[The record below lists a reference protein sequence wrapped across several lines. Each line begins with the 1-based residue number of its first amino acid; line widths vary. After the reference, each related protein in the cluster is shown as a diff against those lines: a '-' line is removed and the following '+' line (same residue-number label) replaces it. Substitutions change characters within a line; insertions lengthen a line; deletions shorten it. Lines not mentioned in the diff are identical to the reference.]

1 MKYFLKLP
9 EGVEQ
14 ALAERGVNLNNL
26 LYCVK
31 ADLDGEGR
39 YLDVYMTFDRENLY
53 TVKGYERF
61 ERRKRGKFVRSC
73 FDFADYDERP
83 LASVES
89 ASVDRMVNSGRMLL
103 KTTDGETLEF
113 ARFSIHACDM
123 FEKFADRLTKTVKG
137 ETIDDS
143 FLSDPDKCCPRCHQ
157 PYPDQKRAVCPNC
170 ASKGTTLWRLIGL
183 YSKFKKEFA
192 LAMTAVILS
201 AVASFVAPLFGSKML
216 YDEVLDPAGRMFG
229 QVLLAVAIMV
239 GVRLLSM
246 LLTMLYGVTISKIAP
261 KVNQTLRV
269 DLLTSMQRL
278 SLSYFT
284 TKQTGSLMSRVDHD
298 TMDIYSL
305 FVDMIPGFIA
315 NGLTII
321 GIMGVMAS
329 LNWLLTLL
337 LFAVNL
343 LMALLVVRFE
353 RVQEKYY
360 RRLHVA
366 RKSTNAIVSDAL
378 NGQRVVK
385 AFARED
391 SEVELFEEKSKS
403 WSGFSRLIGFRNT
416 NNYSTIWM
424 IFRMSQTLLFML
436 GAYLSITG
444 NLTLGTLTL
453 MVSYSGMVMDNLGI
467 FLFGSDYMARC
478 LDAGARM
485 FEILDAEPTVAEREN
500 PVRRPNLKGDISFK
514 NVTFCY
520 EPGRPILKNLTMD
533 IHAGELFG
541 IVGKTG
547 SGKTTLINLICR
559 LYDPTEGD
567 VVIDGVNL
575 RDLAF
580 EDIHRAVGV
589 VSQETYLF
597 MGTIADNIR
606 YARPDASIDEVIAAA
621 KAAYAHDFI
630 MKLPDGYDTRVG
642 SGGHNLS
649 GGERQRVSIARA
661 ILQQPS
667 ILVLDEATAAMDTMT
682 ERKIQAALA
691 ELREGRTIISI
702 AHRLSTLRDADT
714 LAVID
719 DGKLVEKGTHDE
731 LIRQKGKYFEL
742 HKVQREALQFVEMG
756 D

>member
-1 MKYFLKLP
+1 MKYFLNLP

-14 ALAERGVNLNNL
+14 ALAERGADPGRL
-26 LYCVK
+26 LYCAK

-39 YLDVYMTFDRENLY
+39 YLDVYMTFDPETLY
-53 TVKGYERF
+53 VVKGYERF
-61 ERRKRGKFVRSC
+61 ERQKHARLVKPC
-73 FDFADYDERP
+73 FDFVDYDEYP
-83 LASVES
+83 LSGIES

-103 KTTDGETLEF
+103 RRRDGETVEF

-123 FEKFADRLTKTVKG
+123 FEKFADRINKTIGG
-137 ETIDDS
+137 EPIDDS
-143 FLSDPDKCCPRCHQ
+143 FLSDPEKRCPRCHQ

-170 ASKGTTLWRLIGL
+170 ASKGATLWRLIGL
-183 YSKFKKEFA
+183 YSRFKKEFA
-192 LAMTAVILS
+192 LAMTAVVLS

-229 QVLLAVAIMV
+229 QVLLAIVIMV
-239 GVRLLSM
+239 GVRILST
-246 LLTMLYGVTISKIAP
+246 LLTTLYGVTISKIAP
-261 KVNQTLRV
+261 RVNQTLRV
-269 DLLTSMQRL
+269 ELLTSMQRL

-284 TKQTGSLMSRVDHD
+284 TKQTGSLMSRIDHD

-315 NGLTII
+315 NGLCVLGIL
-321 GIMGVMAS
+321 GIMAAQN
-329 LNWLLTLL
+329 LLLTVLL
-337 LFAVNL
+337 LLVNL
-343 LMALLVVRFE
+343 LMALIVVRFE
-353 RVQEKYY
+353 RVQEKFY

-366 RKSTNAIVSDAL
+366 RKSTNAVVSDAL

-391 SEVELFEEKSKS
+391 SEIEQFEEKSRS
-403 WSGFSRLIGFRNT
+403 WSGFSRHIGFRNT
-416 NNYSTIWM
+416 STYTLVWM

-436 GAYLSITG
+436 GAFLCVTG
-444 NLTLGTLTL
+444 DLTLGSLTL
-453 MVSYSGMVMDNLGI
+453 LVSYSGMIMDRMGI

-500 PVRRPNLKGDISFK
+500 PVRRPELRGDISFR

-520 EPGRPILKNLTMD
+520 EPGRPILKNLSMD

-567 VVIDGVNL
+567 ILIDGVNL

-580 EDIHRAVGV
+580 ADIHRAIGV

-597 MGTIADNIR
+597 MGSIADNIR
-606 YARPDASIDEVIAAA
+606 YARPEASIEEVVAAA

-630 MKLPDGYDTRVG
+630 MKLPDGYNTRVG

-691 ELREGRTIISI
+691 ELRQGRTIISI

-714 LAVID
+714 LAVIE
-719 DGKLVEKGTHDE
+719 DGQLVEKGTHDE
-731 LIRQKGKYFEL
+731 LIRAKGKYFEL